1 MKLSQKEFD
10 RIVKRAIGR
19 ISPEIRQ
26 HLKNVVISVR
36 ERPTRKMLR
45 EMGLQPDELLLGVY
59 RGVSLIR
66 RSVTSPPLFPDTII
80 LFQEP
85 LEETC
90 QTKEKLEKQI
100 EITMVHEVAH
110 FVGISEERLEE
121 LGYG

>member
-10 RIVKRAIGR
+10 RIVKRAIRR

-36 ERPTRKMLR
+36 ERPTRKMLQ

-59 RGVSLIR
+59 RGVSLIK

-85 LEETC
+85 LEEAC
-90 QTKEKLEKQI
+90 ETKEKLEKQI
-100 EITMVHEVAH
+100 EITVVHEVAH

>member
-45 EMGLQPDELLLGVY
+45 EMGLQSDELLLGVY
-59 RGVSLIR
+59 QGVSLIK

-85 LEETC
+85 LEEGC
-90 QTKEKLEKQI
+90 ETKEKLEKQI
-100 EITMVHEVAH
+100 EITVVHEVAH

>member
-10 RIVKRAIGR
+10 RIVKRAIRR

-26 HLKNVVISVR
+26 YLKNVVISVR

-45 EMGLQPDELLLGVY
+45 EMGLQSDELLLGVY
-59 RGVSLIR
+59 QGVSLIK

-100 EITMVHEVAH
+100 EITVVHEVAH

>member
-36 ERPTRKMLR
+36 ERPTRKMLQ

-59 RGVSLIR
+59 RGVSLIK

-90 QTKEKLEKQI
+90 ETKEKLEKQI
-100 EITMVHEVAH
+100 EITVVHEVAH

>member
-59 RGVSLIR
+59 RGVSLIE
-66 RSVTSPPLFPDTII
+66 RSVTSPPLFPDTIT

-85 LEETC
+85 LEEAC
-90 QTKEKLEKQI
+90 ETKEKLEKQI

>member
-10 RIVKRAIGR
+10 SIVKRAIRR
-19 ISPEIRQ
+19 IPPEIRQ
-26 HLKNVVISVR
+26 YLKNVVISVR
-36 ERPTRKMLR
+36 ERPTRKMLQ
-45 EMGLQPDELLLGVY
+45 EMGLQSDELLLGVY

-90 QTKEKLEKQI
+90 ETKEKLEKQI
-100 EITMVHEVAH
+100 EITVVHEVAH

>member
-1 MKLSQKEFD
+1 MKLSQEEFD
-10 RIVKRAIGR
+10 RIVKRAIRR

-45 EMGLQPDELLLGVY
+45 EMGLESDELLLGVY
-59 RGVSLIR
+59 RGVSLIK

-85 LEETC
+85 LEEAC
-90 QTKEKLEKQI
+90 ETKEKLEKQI
-100 EITMVHEVAH
+100 EITVVHEVAH